1 MAEMRKIAKISEVMN
16 FFDFSNQSTFR
27 QQIILDGS
35 QYIIQVDEDNKN
47 EANIFRRHK
56 KNPGNGSWVVQLE
69 KFRTIFSKFDKTS
82 LRNVHMSS
90 DGSGKVFSFQ
100 FILESGQ
107 IAYVSGA
114 LSLRH
119 ISDKKEFQKELA
131 KLDEIFDV

>member
-1 MAEMRKIAKISEVMN
+1 MAEMRKIAKISEVLN
-16 FFDFSNQSTFR
+16 YFDLSSNRTFR
-27 QQIILDGS
+27 QQIILDGTD
-35 QYIIQVDEDNKN
+35 YIIQVDEDNKN
-47 EANIFRRHK
+47 EANIFRRLK

-69 KFRTIFSKFDKTS
+69 RFRAIFSKFDKTS